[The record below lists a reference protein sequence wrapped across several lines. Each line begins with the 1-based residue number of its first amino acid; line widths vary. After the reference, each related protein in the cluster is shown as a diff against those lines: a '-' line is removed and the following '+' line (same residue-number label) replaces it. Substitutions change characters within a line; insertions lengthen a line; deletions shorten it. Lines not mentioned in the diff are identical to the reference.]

1 MTSNTMPVI
10 IAPVKPLLRKKD
22 IQTATVMGSDRESFS
37 KLKTSQQ
44 EESKE
49 GAEKNVPFLQVVINM
64 VET

>member
-1 MTSNTMPVI
+1 M
-10 IAPVKPLLRKKD
+10 
-22 IQTATVMGSDRESFS
+22 ATVMGSGSESFS

-49 GAEKNVPFLQVVINM
+49 GGDKSVPFLQVVINM